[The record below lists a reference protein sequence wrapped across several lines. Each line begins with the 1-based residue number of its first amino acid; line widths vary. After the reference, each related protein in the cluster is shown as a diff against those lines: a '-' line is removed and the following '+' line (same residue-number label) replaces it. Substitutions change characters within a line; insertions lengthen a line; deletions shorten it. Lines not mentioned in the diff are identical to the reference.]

1 MVVGT
6 TKLYHHILCRYL
18 DTYEKFYFL
27 GEEEEDESNP
37 YFDEEDS
44 RARKERQRK
53 IVQNVPTSYNE
64 AQHRVADH
72 LRAHYGLSTELYQK
86 TDYDRLG
93 LSLLSPLP
101 NEQDFAIN
109 VCTLLSN
116 EGRHTLKL
124 AKCPRLLD
132 ILLVSTNIFASLINI
147 FCNVY
152 KYFSARRTPGCS
164 TTTTYDSTW
173 RTTTSPSGTMTRSD
187 SGGTC
192 ARRKMFLS

>member
-6 TKLYHHILCRYL
+6 PKLYHHIFCRYL

-132 ILLVSTNIFASLINI
+132 ILLVSTNIFASCTNI
-147 FCNVY
+147 FLLCLQM
-152 KYFSARRTPGCS
+152 FLPSGARRGVQPPQL
-164 TTTTYDSTW
+164 TTV
-173 RTTTSPSGTMTRSD
+173 R
-187 SGGTC
+187 GGQLPV
-192 ARRKMFLS
+192 RPEL

>member
-1 MVVGT
+1 MEHLNFIT
-6 TKLYHHILCRYL
+6 TFFCRYL

-152 KYFSARRTPGCS
+152 NKILPSGARRGVQPPQL
-164 TTTTYDSTW
+164 TTV
-173 RTTTSPSGTMTRSD
+173 R
-187 SGGTC
+187 GGQLPV
-192 ARRKMFLS
+192 RPEL